1 MKISTHTIIL
11 LFACMYGSLSIKAQD
26 GEQLF
31 KAKCNACHMVDKNS
45 TGPLL
50 KGVKQKWSDAGET
63 ELIYEWVKNP
73 STLISSGKSQMA
85 NAIKTFSPTEM
96 PGQQVSKEE
105 VDAILDYIDN
115 YTPTAS
121 TSTDTGAVDSTQL
134 ESEKKVVPNYE
145 ENLTLFYWLAT
156 SIILLLTA
164 IIVLS
169 NATRTVL
176 KSDYF
181 KRKIIENSTSEHS
194 KSSKLNTLL
203 VLVGIGFM
211 CFQNNATALTF
222 YKAGEAGEDVPYL
235 KVEQIDI
242 YFMVAIN
249 IILLG
254 VLIYLRR
261 LFKETIAMTKPIR
274 LDKTEPAADPFKKIN
289 TLLTDAVAIEDEHT
303 ILMEHEYDGIR
314 ELDNNLPPWWV
325 WGFFATIVFAVIYLF
340 NYHVS
345 QSSDLQYTAYEKEM
359 KQAKKDIDTYLS
371 KMAMNVDETNVTE
384 LTDASSISAG
394 KALFSSN
401 CVACHNP
408 NAEGNIGPNLTDDYW
423 IYGPDIKSVFK
434 TIKLGTANGM
444 PEHASK
450 LNPVQLQQ
458 VASFILQLPFTKGKA
473 PDGKE
478 NKTK

>member
-1 MKISTHTIIL
+1 MKISTHTILIL
-11 LFACMYGSLSIKAQD
+11 LACMIGSSSMKAQE

-50 KGVKQKWSDAGET
+50 KGVKKKWTDAGEA

-96 PGQQVSKEE
+96 PGQTVSNEE

-115 YTPTAS
+115 YTPNS
-121 TSTDTGAVDSTQL
+121 TKEELVNDPTTPL
-134 ESEKKVVPNYE
+134 SEKKVVPNYD

-156 SIILLLTA
+156 SIILLLIA

-181 KRKIIENSTSEHS
+181 KRKLLENSTRENSTSS
-194 KSSKLNTLL
+194 TLKT
-203 VLVGIGFM
+203 VLVFIGIGLM
-211 CFQNNATALTF
+211 CFKNPASALTF
-222 YKAGEAGEDVPYL
+222 YKAGEAAEDLPYL

-261 LFKETIAMTKPIR
+261 LFKETIALTRPVENRAQVPKVDTI
-274 LDKTEPAADPFKKIN
+274 KKIN
-289 TLLTDAVAIEDEHT
+289 SLLTDAVAIEEEHT

-325 WGFFATIVFAVIYLF
+325 WGFFATVVFAIIYLF

-345 QSSDLQYTAYEKEM
+345 KSSDLQYQAYEKEM
-359 KQAKKDIDTYLS
+359 RQAKKDIDSYLS
-371 KMAMNVDETNVTE
+371 KMAMNVDENNVTV
-384 LTDASSISAG
+384 LSDAGSISSG
-394 KALFSSN
+394 KAIFSSN

-408 NAEGNIGPNLTDDYW
+408 NGEGNIGPNLTDDFW
-423 IYGPDIKSVFK
+423 IYGPDIKSIFK

-458 VASFILQLPFTKGKA
+458 VASFIFQLPYTKGKA

-478 NKTK
+478 YKVK